1 MSPTFDDLSQEMSA
15 EEKKELLGKIQTSL
29 NFSARDV
36 DGIVSKAEGPD
47 GLKHRLTKE
56 LNRLGFLDRLVLK
69 VSAFFRN
76 RTEYEVMGD
85 RKLMGPRMVLR
96 DRIPSLVSF
105 SREEWSPE
113 FGKVIYDL
121 YADAQA
127 IRPVF
132 DHLFQQKLTLEAGM
146 VQMIRD
152 EHPAAIHGLE
162 DLFPEADI
170 AAIYRADSRR
180 QPLQAELDQRLAAY
194 LSGVPGVVFDR
205 VKERLKVLYFLRPL
219 VQFPYAFLL
228 DLFGHSPE
236 KVEVVKYPYFVGT
249 SWRKAAALLERLYYG
264 LYLATKVDWRE
275 GSLNAILQGAAERI
289 GDEKAPWTLDLV
301 NQRMTALVRSAQEK
315 SQELPWKEILQWS
328 FQDPYY
334 GVKYIL
340 PRFSVRDFYET
351 TLIMSLREELDGR
364 IPEVRQSLLAE
375 ERSVLF
381 QDGTFTSLEYYV
393 PGVGSSLSSQKVKGF
408 QYPESLGLLWGFLSH
423 HFTKKI
429 VPFHQ
434 SLGRMVA
441 PGNKS
446 VLQGLGN
453 VVEELGDLKSKV
465 AQFDRSLH
473 PDSQEGKDFQKLKY
487 ELASKA
493 LSLKPFVELVQTK
506 DAQASILLNR
516 GLESLQMLENQ
527 LAGVRTRNV
536 PALNAALKLP
546 YLLEGQQ
553 ETIENGLDRILIIV
567 QKSLFVLREAQ
578 HLED

>member
-1 MSPTFDDLSQEMSA
+1 MTS

-29 NFSARDV
+29 NLSARDV
-36 DGIVSKAEGPD
+36 DGIVSKSEGPD

-56 LNRLGFLDRLVLK
+56 LNKLGFLDRMVLRLT
-69 VSAFFRN
+69 AFFRN

-85 RKLMGPRMVLR
+85 RKLLGPRTVLR
-96 DRIPSLVSF
+96 DQIPALVSF

-113 FGKVIYDL
+113 FAKVVYDL
-121 YADAQA
+121 YAEAQA
-127 IRPVF
+127 IRPLF

-152 EHPAAIHGLE
+152 EYPGAIRGLG
-162 DLFPEADI
+162 DLFPEDEI
-170 AAIYRADSRR
+170 AACYRTDQRR
-180 QPLQAELDQRLAAY
+180 QPLQNQLDRRLEVY
-194 LSGVPGVVFDR
+194 LSGIPPVVFEK
-205 VKERLKVLYFLRPL
+205 VKDRLKPLYYLRPL

-228 DLFGHSPE
+228 DLFGHNPD
-236 KVEVVKYPYFVGT
+236 KVEVAKYPYFIGT
-249 SWRKAAALLERLYYG
+249 SWRKSAALLERLYYG
-264 LYLATKVDWRE
+264 LHLASKVDWRE
-275 GSLNAILQGAAERI
+275 GTLNAILQGAADRI
-289 GDEKAPWTLDLV
+289 GDEKASWTLETA
-301 NQRMTALVRSAQEK
+301 NQRLTSLVRTAQEIG
-315 SQELPWKEILQWS
+315 QRLPWKEVLQWS

-340 PRFSVRDFYET
+340 PRFSIRDFYET
-351 TLIMSLREELDGR
+351 TLVMSLREELDSR
-364 IPEVRQSLLAE
+364 IPEVRQALLGE

-381 QDGTFTSLEYYV
+381 QDGSFAPLEYYV

-434 SLGRMVA
+434 SLVRMVA

-446 VLQGLGN
+446 VLQALGN
-453 VVEELGDLKSKV
+453 VVEELGDLKTKIH
-465 AQFDRSLH
+465 QFDRTLH

-493 LSLKPFVELVQTK
+493 LSLKPFIELVQGK
-506 DAQASILLNR
+506 DAQASALLNR
-516 GLESLQMLENQ
+516 GLEGLQMLQTHLE
-527 LAGVRTRNV
+527 GVRSRNV

-553 ETIENGLDRILIIV
+553 ETIENGLDRILVIV
-567 QKSLFVLREAQ
+567 QKTLFVLREAQ